1 MPGRFGS
8 DKQLGRELGKQPK
21 VAEWAIKELIV
32 TQRYVVKLE
41 ATIVQLDKNF
51 DFAATISMLAGKE
64 AA

>member
-8 DKQLGRELGKQPK
+8 HKRLGRERRKQLK
-21 VAEWAIKELIV
+21 VAEWAIKELFV

-41 ATIVQLDKNF
+41 AAIVQLDKNF
-51 DFAATISMLAGKE
+51 DFAAAISTLAGKE